1 MTTFQTNIE
10 KATKRITQRKNMNR
24 DLESSRRVKEERKK
38 AKIWTPA
45 DQVNRANAVTN
56 RGNMFVNQQR
66 NTMDHAL
73 GVDRNNLGWANAATD
88 RQRSFAEAALKMNAQ
103 SLDIA
108 KAAQSKVT
116 TDPLTGEEIVT
127 PGIPISDRGGIMI
140 GGYEGPPVQTPMAV
154 FANMDLSGGGRPDRG
169 MLQQGGAA
177 PGGFQRQP
185 PVTSGN
191 VKTAR
196 QLLSSS
202 AGSVMGQDAMSPS
215 VMGQNVMGQ
224 NTPWNTMRNRP
235 VSNNIPEGVPL
246 NVHGRPQVESKTVGD
261 TTYITNTRDYDWG
274 GFKDVPGLEPY
285 RQGKQT
291 APKAE
296 APVKR
301 IDFSKIKLVPSHDP
315 KEVGK
320 FADSIIA
327 RQKMKTAPS
336 HDPKE
341 VGKFADRMVSNNQ
354 RESVWRKESPEVRK
368 LQSNLKTRQSAAQ
381 YLYKLQRDNP
391 GITLKELRSKMRK
404 FLES

>member
-88 RQRSFAEAALKMNAQ
+88 RQKSFAEAALKMNAQ

-140 GGYEGPPVQTPMAV
+140 GGYEGPPVQAPMAV

-202 AGSVMGQDAMSPS
+202 AGSVMGQDAT

-291 APKAE
+291 APKAAAPKAE

-301 IDFSKIKLVPSHDP
+301 IDFSKIKLV
-315 KEVGK
+315 
-320 FADSIIA
+320 
-327 RQKMKTAPS
+327 PS